1 MAGRPVIL
9 AVDDDEKILK
19 LLSVNLITEGY
30 QVITATSGKQ
40 ALEMMHGN
48 PPALVFLDINMP
60 GMNGFETLR
69 RIREESEVPVIMLTA
84 IDDSTSLMTAL
95 RAGAD
100 DYITKPFSV
109 KELLA
114 RVHAKLRRHSP
125 PDN

>member
-60 GMNGFETLR
+60 GMNGLETLR
-69 RIREESEVPVIMLTA
+69 QIREESEVPVIMLTA